1 MTERERTLVLLKP
14 DALQR
19 GLVGAITSRLEAR
32 GLKLVGMKLVQ
43 VDREMAER
51 HYAAHE
57 GKPFFPG
64 LVEFITASP
73 VVAMVLQGRAV
84 VASVRESVGA
94 TDPAKAVPGSIR
106 GDLGLDISRN
116 LVHASD
122 SDEAAAQEVSLFFR
136 PEELVDW
143 RRDVERWI
151 TESE

>member
-1 MTERERTLVLLKP
+1 MTDPERTLVLLKP

-19 GLVGAITSRLEAR
+19 GLVGVITSRLEAR

-51 HYAAHE
+51 HYAAHQ

-94 TDPAKAVPGSIR
+94 TDPATAAPGSIR

-122 SDEAAAQEVSLFFR
+122 SDEAAAREVSLFFR

>member
-1 MTERERTLVLLKP
+1 MTDQERTLVLLKP

-51 HYAAHE
+51 HYAAHQ

-73 VVAMVLQGRAV
+73 VIAMVLQGRAV

-94 TDPAKAVPGSIR
+94 TDPAKAAPGSIR
-106 GDLGLDISRN
+106 GDLALDISRN

-122 SDEAAAQEVSLFFR
+122 SDEAAAREVSLFFR

>member
-1 MTERERTLVLLKP
+1 MTNPERTLVLLKP

-51 HYAAHE
+51 HYAAHQ

-94 TDPAKAVPGSIR
+94 TDPAKAAPGSIR